1 VTGGHSS
8 DRATRAALLGRLR
21 ERGVLRVAASY
32 AVIAWLAL
40 QIASVVFEPLG
51 VPKWIFTALIIAAGA
66 GFPVAIAL
74 AWFLEVGERGVELD
88 TAAEGVPRPTAHG
101 LRHYAD
107 AIVIGVLLVTVVILA
122 VRQSDLGRPKPPEN
136 PAIAVLPFENETG
149 DPAQEYFSDG
159 LADEMVDRLGR
170 VPGLRVIARSSS
182 FSFKG
187 RDVDARTVAEKLG
200 VTTVLEGSVRRD
212 GKRLKLSARLIDGT
226 TGQQAWSGSFDREMT
241 DIFEVQAELA
251 RAVVDAI
258 IPAARGAVR
267 ETAPRPTSDMNAY
280 DLYLIGKQ
288 AQWQRSRES
297 IQRAISALERS
308 VELDPKYAPAY
319 AQLSLAL
326 QNAISYAGMNP
337 EDALPRIEAAA
348 HRAVALDPNLPE
360 AHVALAM
367 SIGLSSGSDESVVA
381 ELRRALELNP
391 SSSLAMYQYGRRL
404 ERAKALHWL
413 RKTLQVDPLAITA
426 RSNLIIGLHY
436 QGDDRARDREIARFN
451 ELFSGDVDGMTMM
464 ARVCVRVLDDPVCAS
479 RAARRAIALAP
490 PEPTPAATVYLHRAL
505 LAVGAYAEAADLQVR
520 TDWKQA
526 APDTWAYESALA
538 AGSRPDR
545 VGLGPAIGAL
555 QSLAR
560 DPARAAA
567 LVYWLTLAGRYA
579 EAAKLVDEASTAGPL
594 HTYTLTGLERQGCD
608 IAALWSLRVA
618 EPLAAFRRDFEDV
631 ERGIRETLL
640 ASPLDVQALLA
651 SAALESMNGHDAAAI
666 AMLQRAFKRSVLPAG
681 FMPHLPWFARLAG
694 QPDFDRLVKDWQAAR
709 STARSKVVALQ
720 EALSVPEPSR
730 SESPDSR

>member
-8 DRATRAALLGRLR
+8 DPATRAGLLGRLR

-32 AVIAWLAL
+32 AVIAWLVL
-40 QIASVVFEPLG
+40 QIASVILDPLG
-51 VPKWIFTALIIAAGA
+51 MPKWVLTALIIAAA
-66 GFPVAIAL
+66 IGFPIALAL
-74 AWFLEVGERGVELD
+74 AWFLEVGEHGVEFD
-88 TAAEGVPRPTAHG
+88 TAAPGVPRPTARG

-107 AIVIGVLLVTVVILA
+107 AIVIGVLLVTAVILA
-122 VRQSDLGRPKPPEN
+122 VRQSDLGKPRPPEN

-212 GKRLKLSARLIDGT
+212 GTRLKLSARLIDGA

-241 DIFEVQAELA
+241 DVFDVQAELA

-267 ETAPRPTSDMNAY
+267 ENAPRPTSDMNAY

-297 IQRAISALERS
+297 IQRAINALERS

-326 QNAISYAGMNP
+326 QNAIGYAGMNP

-367 SIGLSSGSDESVVA
+367 SIGLNSGSDESVVA

-404 ERAKALHWL
+404 ERAEALRWL

-464 ARVCVRVLDDPVCAS
+464 ARVCVRILDDPVCAAS
-479 RAARRAIALAP
+479 AARRAIALAP
-490 PEPTPAATVYLHRAL
+490 SEPTPAATVYLHRAL
-505 LAVGAYAEAADLQVR
+505 LAVGADKEAADLQAR
-520 TDWKQA
+520 TDWKQS
-526 APDTWAYESALA
+526 APETWAYESALA
-538 AGSRPDR
+538 AGSRQDPA
-545 VGLGPAIGAL
+545 GLASAIESI
-555 QSLAR
+555 QSLPP
-560 DPARAAA
+560 DPARATA
-567 LVYWLTLAGRYA
+567 LVYWLTLAGRPR
-579 EAAKLVDEASTAGPL
+579 EAAKLVDEASRSGPL
-594 HTYTLTGLERQGCD
+594 HTYSMTGLERPGCD
-608 IAALWSLRVA
+608 IAALWSLRTA
-618 EPLAAFRRDFEDV
+618 EPPAAFHRDHEEVLRD
-631 ERGIRETLL
+631 EKNHL
-640 ASPLDVQALLA
+640 AESPLDVWTLLDL
-651 SAALESMNGHDAAAI
+651 AALESMNGNDAAAI
-666 AMLQRAFKRSVLPAG
+666 ARLERAFRRSALPAG
-681 FMPHLPWFARLAG
+681 FMPNLPWFARLAR
-694 QPDFDRLVKDWQAAR
+694 QPEFDRLVDDWRAAR
-709 STARSKVVALQ
+709 SAARSAVLASQGPPTEIK
-720 EALSVPEPSR
+720 SS
-730 SESPDSR
+730 SSPRASQ